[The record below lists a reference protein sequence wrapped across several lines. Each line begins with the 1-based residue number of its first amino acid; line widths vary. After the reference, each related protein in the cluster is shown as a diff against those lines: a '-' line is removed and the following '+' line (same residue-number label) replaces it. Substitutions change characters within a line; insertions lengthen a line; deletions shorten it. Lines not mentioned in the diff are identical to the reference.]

1 MGNEVDTLDYIPGS
15 ALRGMLSEAFLHTG
29 RQSNALFRRV
39 FVDEVVCFPNLY
51 PVVDNKGTAR
61 PIPLSAYTCKSEPGF
76 KNDERRFDE
85 PEEPHGVWDLL
96 FEDCDGF
103 TGRKDRRC
111 HKENECAHAPLKPHE
126 GFYNGSDP
134 TPQTIQIASVIS
146 TRTAIQTKT
155 QSALEASLHSQRELP
170 AGTKFRGLL
179 TATDEH
185 TLDALEKALGSPVI
199 GYTGR
204 RRAGKVTLT
213 LQPPSLQSPQ
223 PTFLEEWPLQEGWS
237 FFAFTLL
244 SDTIL
249 LDRLLRP
256 VVTLTPDIL
265 QDREQFCGFPT
276 EVSVCIV
283 KAFCATRRI
292 SGWHS
297 IARIFKPNDI
307 ALVKGSTFL
316 LKVPTKD
323 KGFVQQWMSSVI
335 ANGIGLRKSEGF
347 GRVCFDE
354 PLHHL
359 AAREKG
365 GPV

>member
-1 MGNEVDTLDYIPGS
+1 MGNEVETLDYIPGS
-15 ALRGMLSEAFLHTG
+15 ALRGMLAEAFLYTS
-29 RQSNALFRRV
+29 RQPDTLFRRV
-39 FVDEVVCFPNLY
+39 FVDDVVCFPNLY
-51 PVVDNKGTAR
+51 PLVNEGTAR

-76 KNDERRFDE
+76 KNDKRRFDE

-96 FEDCDGF
+96 FEKCNEF
-103 TGRKDRRC
+103 TGREDRRC
-111 HKENECAHAPLKPHE
+111 HKEDECAHAPLKPHE

-134 TPQTIQIASVIS
+134 TPQTIQIASIIS
-146 TRTAIQTKT
+146 TRTAVQTKT

-185 TLDALEKALGSPVI
+185 ALDALEKALGSPVI

-204 RRAGKVTLT
+204 RRAGKVTLI

-223 PTFLEEWPLQEGWS
+223 PAFLEEWPLQERWS
-237 FFAFTLL
+237 FFTLTLL

-249 LDRLLRP
+249 VDRLLRP
-256 VVTLTPDIL
+256 VVTLTSDIL
-265 QDREQFCGFPT
+265 KDREQVDFPT
-276 EVSVCIV
+276 EVSVCVV
-283 KAFCATRRI
+283 KAFCATRRV

-297 IARIFKPNDI
+297 IARIFKPDDI

-316 LKVPTKD
+316 LKVPTEAREL
-323 KGFVQQWMSSVI
+323 VQQWMSSVT

-365 GPV
+365 GPL